1 MERASDGRRPS
12 DNVSRTDGVLGT
24 LQSVGSAL
32 LESVSSMGSPQR
44 PDPGQPPSAEQN
56 VALPEQ
62 QQQPAEVHATNQ
74 PGGARLNTVS
84 DGPYACS
91 EPVLTAANDLQTTL
105 HDQSTPSSCMTSNEQ
120 GIPPPL
126 SSAHSGLP
134 GFDSRSY
141 ALSSEAPLPGFQ
153 PPAMPETPAYRTYQG
168 GAVLQNGYA
177 MPATPCPTQTSYSP
191 SCVTDA
197 GGRGWNAPMLAAS
210 PPQFACSPQQ
220 LSQAQ
225 HANAQQAQHEH
236 QMHQA
241 HLAQQ
246 AQWQQAQQAHQAQQ
260 WQQAGHAHQMHQM
273 STYVTPNHVPYVQNA
288 QPPMQHSQQ
297 PRHQGNAHPH
307 QMSAYVTPNHVP
319 YVPNVQSPTQHSQQP
334 WHQGI
339 AQQRTSPEFIPRGIN
354 SANHVQTPYG
364 PRMDQPQHVST
375 QQTPMFAHQ
384 QQQAATFAE
393 RVQSWFGSPHPQQQ
407 TAPQIG
413 QLDARAALHGGQ
425 EAIKRV
431 PNLEKRELELCVLD
445 LTPRSIAE
453 WYPLFVQTVLV
464 RDLDWK
470 GRISMLLSCTE
481 NSVGPFVSSDP
492 IAAAA
497 NLWLARSA
505 FMCLDP
511 LQPKVKTYKQR
522 LINNPSL
529 NHDGVA
535 FIAAVLKLSKYELGA
550 TERKAREA
558 WLAKKYLS
566 VGLGYD
572 EAEYQVRECASE
584 FERLTL
590 YTDET
595 SLHLAIIGKLPREF
609 QAEKEDLETEIYDA
623 ESTKTGLKYD
633 REKLIVLLASKISRG
648 PKDKGSQQR
657 VAAAVED
664 AAKAAKEAAAA
675 GRTGDEKSPR
685 VCVSCGSKDHITKD
699 CTKKCGK
706 CDLKY
711 CPGVR
716 GAASCVVKSGKD
728 VPKSTQNAL
737 GKDMPYYLHNKLVA
751 ANAQERGIE
760 VPKRG
765 LKEASATE
773 RECEPCEA
781 VDDEAQAPELSCGLT
796 SRSCSAIEMPPPPSP
811 PPSRAVAAVTT
822 GIASLR

>member
-1 MERASDGRRPS
+1 MERASDGRQPS

-84 DGPYACS
+84 YVPYACS

-120 GIPPPL
+120 GIPPPS

-141 ALSSEAPLPGFQ
+141 ARSAEASLPGFQ

-177 MPATPCPTQTSYSP
+177 MPATPCQTQTSYSP
-191 SCVTDA
+191 SCATDA

-220 LSQAQ
+220 LAQAQ

-236 QMHQA
+236 QMHQAHQA

-260 WQQAGHAHQMHQM
+260 WQQAGHAHQMHQL
-273 STYVTPNHVPYVQNA
+273 
-288 QPPMQHSQQ
+288 
-297 PRHQGNAHPH
+297 
-307 QMSAYVTPNHVP
+307 SAYVTPNHVP

-334 WHQGI
+334 WHQVI

-431 PNLEKRELELCVLD
+431 PNL
-445 LTPRSIAE
+445 
-453 WYPLFVQTVLV
+453 
-464 RDLDWK
+464 
-470 GRISMLLSCTE
+470 
-481 NSVGPFVSSDP
+481 
-492 IAAAA
+492 
-497 NLWLARSA
+497 
-505 FMCLDP
+505 
-511 LQPKVKTYKQR
+511 
-522 LINNPSL
+522 
-529 NHDGVA
+529 
-535 FIAAVLKLSKYELGA
+535 
-550 TERKAREA
+550 
-558 WLAKKYLS
+558 
-566 VGLGYD
+566 
-572 EAEYQVRECASE
+572 
-584 FERLTL
+584 
-590 YTDET
+590 
-595 SLHLAIIGKLPREF
+595 
-609 QAEKEDLETEIYDA
+609 
-623 ESTKTGLKYD
+623 
-633 REKLIVLLASKISRG
+633 
-648 PKDKGSQQR
+648 
-657 VAAAVED
+657 
-664 AAKAAKEAAAA
+664 
-675 GRTGDEKSPR
+675 
-685 VCVSCGSKDHITKD
+685 
-699 CTKKCGK
+699 
-706 CDLKY
+706 
-711 CPGVR
+711 
-716 GAASCVVKSGKD
+716 
-728 VPKSTQNAL
+728 
-737 GKDMPYYLHNKLVA
+737 
-751 ANAQERGIE
+751 
-760 VPKRG
+760 
-765 LKEASATE
+765 
-773 RECEPCEA
+773 
-781 VDDEAQAPELSCGLT
+781 
-796 SRSCSAIEMPPPPSP
+796 
-811 PPSRAVAAVTT
+811 
-822 GIASLR
+822 

>member
-1 MERASDGRRPS
+1 M
-12 DNVSRTDGVLGT
+12 
-24 LQSVGSAL
+24 
-32 LESVSSMGSPQR
+32 
-44 PDPGQPPSAEQN
+44 
-56 VALPEQ
+56 
-62 QQQPAEVHATNQ
+62 
-74 PGGARLNTVS
+74 
-84 DGPYACS
+84 
-91 EPVLTAANDLQTTL
+91 
-105 HDQSTPSSCMTSNEQ
+105 
-120 GIPPPL
+120 
-126 SSAHSGLP
+126 
-134 GFDSRSY
+134 
-141 ALSSEAPLPGFQ
+141 
-153 PPAMPETPAYRTYQG
+153 
-168 GAVLQNGYA
+168 
-177 MPATPCPTQTSYSP
+177 
-191 SCVTDA
+191 
-197 GGRGWNAPMLAAS
+197 
-210 PPQFACSPQQ
+210 
-220 LSQAQ
+220 
-225 HANAQQAQHEH
+225 
-236 QMHQA
+236 
-241 HLAQQ
+241 
-246 AQWQQAQQAHQAQQ
+246 
-260 WQQAGHAHQMHQM
+260 
-273 STYVTPNHVPYVQNA
+273 
-288 QPPMQHSQQ
+288 
-297 PRHQGNAHPH
+297 
-307 QMSAYVTPNHVP
+307 
-319 YVPNVQSPTQHSQQP
+319 
-334 WHQGI
+334 
-339 AQQRTSPEFIPRGIN
+339 
-354 SANHVQTPYG
+354 
-364 PRMDQPQHVST
+364 
-375 QQTPMFAHQ
+375 
-384 QQQAATFAE
+384 
-393 RVQSWFGSPHPQQQ
+393 
-407 TAPQIG
+407 
-413 QLDARAALHGGQ
+413 
-425 EAIKRV
+425 
-431 PNLEKRELELCVLD
+431 
-445 LTPRSIAE
+445 
-453 WYPLFVQTVLV
+453 
-464 RDLDWK
+464 
-470 GRISMLLSCTE
+470 
-481 NSVGPFVSSDP
+481 GPFVSSDP

-675 GRTGDEKSPR
+675 VRAGDEKSPR

-699 CTKKCGK
+699 CTKKCSK

-711 CPGVR
+711 CPGVL

-737 GKDMPYYLHNKLVA
+737 GKYMPYYLHNKLVA

-773 RECEPCEA
+773 REC
-781 VDDEAQAPELSCGLT
+781 
-796 SRSCSAIEMPPPPSP
+796 
-811 PPSRAVAAVTT
+811 
-822 GIASLR
+822 